1 MSITYDRLHAA
12 RNIDPTDTHAEYN
25 LRTWL
30 RNAITAGHCVYE
42 GYIIPDELAELI
54 VDLLKS
60 YFRVHTSEQ
69 MPGEAESAI
78 DIPDD
83 GRMPDTIAVL
93 ANGADIFTTDDE
105 GREGILLKLTDD
117 DHCRAH
123 LRGVVMVG
131 PDRWAV
137 YSIEGA

>member
-1 MSITYDRLHAA
+1 MSITNERFEAA
-12 RNIDPTDTHAEYN
+12 RNIDPTDTTADYQ

-30 RNAITAGHCVYE
+30 RNSLHEDDYIIS
-42 GYIIPDELAELI
+42 GYIDADDLSEVIT
-54 VDLLKS
+54 DLLRPYLK
-60 YFRVHTSEQ
+60 FHISEQ
-69 MPGEAESAI
+69 MPGEPASAI
-78 DIPDD
+78 TETDD
-83 GRMPDTIAVL
+83 SKMPTIIAVL

-117 DHCRAH
+117 DHYRAH

-137 YSIEGA
+137 YSIERA